1 MGTQDTPD
9 LDISLL
15 DPEST
20 AEMVRLINMD
30 RFTTEAMGGPL
41 AGLPNP
47 STFQSIVD
55 LGCGPGGWVLDVAF
69 AHPGIDVAGVDISNL
84 MIKYA
89 SARAASQ
96 QIHNASFG
104 VMDITQ
110 PLDFSDASFDLV
122 NARFLVGVV
131 QRDKWPTLISECTRI
146 LRPGGILR
154 LTEPVNLGITTS
166 PALEEWNARMFQIIK
181 RAGFGFSPTGRSY
194 GMAPVLPRFLRQ
206 AGYHDIQHLAHVVE
220 FSAGTPGWSDF
231 YRQTEIA
238 YSAGKSM
245 LVRAGM
251 ANQAEADE
259 MYQNIIVEMM
269 AEDFGHM
276 WHYQTVQGVKP

>member
-1 MGTQDTPD
+1 MDSPD

-41 AGLPNP
+41 AGLPDP
-47 STFQSIVD
+47 SNFHSVLD
-55 LGCGPGGWVLDVAF
+55 LACGPGGWVLDVAF
-69 AHPGIDVAGVDISNL
+69 AHPKMDVAGVDVSNL
-84 MIKYA
+84 MIRYA
-89 SARAASQ
+89 NARAVSQ
-96 QIHNASFG
+96 RIPNASFG
-104 VMDITQ
+104 VMDLAQ
-110 PLDFSDASFDLV
+110 PLDFSDNSFDLV
-122 NARFLVGVV
+122 NARFLVGVLH
-131 QRDKWPTLISECTRI
+131 RDKWPALISECTRI

-194 GMAPVLPRFLRQ
+194 GMAPVLPQFLRQ
-206 AGYHDIQHLAHVVE
+206 AGYLHMQHQAYVVE
-220 FSAGTPGWSDF
+220 FSVGTPGWADF

-238 YSAGKSM
+238 YSAGKAM

-251 ANQAEADE
+251 ATREEADQ
-259 MYQNIIVEMM
+259 MYQQIIVELM

>member
-1 MGTQDTPD
+1 MDSPD
-9 LDISLL
+9 LDILFL

-47 STFQSIVD
+47 ANFQSVLD
-55 LGCGPGGWVLDVAF
+55 LACGPGGWVLDVAF
-69 AHPGIDVAGVDISNL
+69 AHPTMDVAGVDVSNL

-89 SARAASQ
+89 NARAISQ

-122 NARFLVGVV
+122 NARFLVGVLP
-131 QRDKWPTLISECTRI
+131 RDKWPALISECTRI
-146 LRPGGILR
+146 LRPGGVLR

-194 GMAPVLPRFLRQ
+194 GMVPVLPQFLRQ
-206 AGYHDIQHLAHVVE
+206 AGYINIEHYAHVVE
-220 FSAGTPGWSDF
+220 FSAGTPGWADF

-238 YSAGKSM
+238 YQSGKAM

-251 ANQAEADE
+251 ATQEEADQ
-259 MYQNIIVEMM
+259 MYAQIIIELM

-276 WHYQTVQGVKP
+276 WHSQSVQGVKP

>member
-1 MGTQDTPD
+1 MDTPD

-30 RFTTEAMGGPL
+30 RFTTQAMGEPL
-41 AGLPNP
+41 AGLPDP
-47 STFQSIVD
+47 STFHTILD
-55 LGCGPGGWVLDVAF
+55 LACGPGGWVLDVAF
-69 AHPGIDVAGVDISNL
+69 AHPEIDVAGVDVSNL

-89 SARAASQ
+89 NARATSQ
-96 QIHNASFG
+96 KISNASFG

-110 PLDFSDASFDLV
+110 PLDFSDNTFDLV
-122 NARFLVGVV
+122 NARFLVGVL
-131 QRDKWPTLISECTRI
+131 QREKWPDLIAECTRA

-154 LTEPVNLGITTS
+154 LTEPVNLGFTTS
-166 PALEEWNARMFQIIK
+166 PTLEEWNARMFQIIK
-181 RAGFGFSPTGRSY
+181 RAGYGFSPTGRSY
-194 GMAPVLPRFLRQ
+194 GMAPVLPQLLRK
-206 AGYHDIQHLAHVVE
+206 AGYQDVQNFVHVVE
-220 FSAGTPGWSDF
+220 FSAGTPAWADF

-238 YSAGKSM
+238 YQSGKAM
-245 LVRAGM
+245 LVKAGM
-251 ANQAEADE
+251 ATQEEADQL
-259 MYQNIIVEMM
+259 YNQIIIELM